1 MTPNTD
7 TVPSAEDWR
16 RAVDWVEAQYPPA
29 VFPPDSDSLDAR
41 SGTFAR
47 HVCRNIRKE
56 ARRIMD
62 ARSEGPLHCTAYAE
76 DGGCG
81 REECPRCGPHI
92 IPPET
97 GSGVLQYDGEADAR

>member
-1 MTPNTD
+1 MPRGPKDFPLGEGQAWAREKIPSAD

-56 ARRIMD
+56 ARRIMEARPD
-62 ARSEGPLHCTAYAE
+62 A
-76 DGGCG
+76 
-81 REECPRCGPHI
+81 
-92 IPPET
+92 
-97 GSGVLQYDGEADAR
+97 